1 MYEYDK
7 TEESSVTCRIG
18 SLETAGGRKNYI
30 RDGYLPNRQLRNVR
44 CRITPPAKSY
54 LPNRQLRKHCYL
66 NHGLFPRYLPNRQL
80 RNEQWTHN
88 NHAPSYLPNRQ
99 LRKMMSSR

>member
-1 MYEYDK
+1 MLKIWKPIVVTCRIGSLEMYEYDK

-54 LPNRQLRKHCYL
+54 LPNRQLRNPMTVSL
-66 NHGLFPRYLPNRQL
+66 
-80 RNEQWTHN
+80 
-88 NHAPSYLPNRQ
+88 
-99 LRKMMSSR
+99 